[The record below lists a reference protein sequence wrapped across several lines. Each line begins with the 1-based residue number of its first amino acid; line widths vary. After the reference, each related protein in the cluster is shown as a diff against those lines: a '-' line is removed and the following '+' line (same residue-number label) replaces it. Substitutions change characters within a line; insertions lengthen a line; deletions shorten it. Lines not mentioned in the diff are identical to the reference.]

1 MTWKENMIKNNKVWI
16 LIISL
21 LAIALFFFLR
31 LSKLNNIPVFVD
43 EAIYVRWSQVMK
55 TESSLRFIP
64 QTDGKQPLFMW
75 TTIPFF
81 KLSSDPLIAGR
92 LVSVATGFGTLLGI
106 AYLAAMLFGDPLVTS
121 LSILVYAILPFSVF
135 FDRMALVD
143 SMLAMFGVWSLALSI
158 KFVKTKKLEHAM
170 FLGFAIGGG
179 LLTKSPAVFFYSWL
193 AVAILFFFRPK
204 IDKLKP
210 ISQLFTGIIAVVVIS
225 QIMYSILRLGPAFNM
240 IGARNQDYLF
250 TWKEV
255 LSHPLNPL
263 IGNLK
268 STINWLWLLF
278 SPTFLLC
285 LIFGLFPAKTRKL
298 SIFLIIISLIPLIG
312 QAFIAKVYTSRYILF
327 AVMPLIPVIGFGL
340 NWVVTRKGLLIILSS
355 IFLIAVPLII
365 SNLYVFNPEKAPLSF
380 DMRNGYLEE
389 WTAGWGN
396 RQIADYL
403 IGLESKGDKVVVF
416 TEGFFG
422 TMPDGIQIY
431 TEGHKNIIIVGS
443 NPDVRVIPDGL
454 IKTSPD
460 DQRFLVVNKSRNHLP
475 ASALKDLQLVMEFPK
490 SPRLDGS
497 QEVLEFY
504 HYQPNS
510 L

>member
-1 MTWKENMIKNNKVWI
+1 MIWKENMIKNNKIWI

-43 EAIYVRWSQVMK
+43 EAIYIRWSQVMK
-55 TESSLRFIP
+55 TEASLRFIP

-75 TTIPFF
+75 VTIPFF
-81 KLSSDPLIAGR
+81 RLSSDPLIAGR

-106 AYLAAMLFGDPLVTS
+106 AYLTAILFDDPLITS

-158 KFVKTKKLEHAM
+158 RFVRSRRMDHAM
-170 FLGFAIGGG
+170 LLGFAIGGG
-179 LLTKSPAVFFYSWL
+179 LLTKSPAIFFYAWL
-193 AVAILFFFRPK
+193 GVAILFFFRPK

-210 ISQLFTGIIAVVVIS
+210 IGQLLIGIFAVVVIS
-225 QIMYSILRLGPAFNM
+225 QIMYNILRLGPSFNM
-240 IGARNQDYLF
+240 INARNQDYVF
-250 TWKEV
+250 SWREV
-255 LSHPLNPL
+255 LGHPLNPFV
-263 IGNLK
+263 GNIK
-268 STINWLWLLF
+268 TTINWLWLLF

-285 LIFGLFPAKTRKL
+285 LIFGLSPAKNRKI
-298 SIFLIIISLIPLIG
+298 SIFLILISLIPLVG
-312 QAFIAKVYTSRYILF
+312 QALIAKVYTSRYILF
-327 AVMPLIPVIGFGL
+327 AVMPLIPVIGYGL
-340 NWVVTRKGLLIILSS
+340 NWVVTRKGLLIIFSS
-355 IFLIAVPLII
+355 IFLVAVPLII

-396 RQIADYL
+396 KQIANYL

-422 TMPDGIQIY
+422 TMPDGLQIY

-443 NPDVRVIPDGL
+443 NPDVSVIPDGL
-454 IKTSPD
+454 VKTSPD

-475 ASALKDLQLVMEFPK
+475 SQALKDLQLVMQFPK
-490 SPRLDGS
+490 ATRLDGT

-504 HYQPNS
+504 RYQPNS